1 MKKTLFIFLILV
13 IVAASSQAQRVTVCG
28 HITDS
33 LSRET
38 LIGATARVLGSLDG
52 TTSNSF
58 GFYSLTLP
66 AGEVALSYSY
76 SGYQPVERR
85 LLLQRDTVINVS
97 LRAKDLLREVVVEA
111 DRTDAG
117 LYATGMGITD
127 VSISQIEH
135 TPALFGE
142 TDVIRTLQLLPGV
155 QSGTNGMAGLY
166 VRGGAGDENLIML
179 DGMPIYKVDH
189 LFGFFSVFTPE
200 AMKKVTFYKSS
211 FPARYNG
218 RLSSVVDVR
227 TRDGDMQRYHG
238 TASIGLLTSRLNF
251 EGPIVKDR
259 TSFSLSARTSY
270 WDWLAWYFM
279 PKDSKFSYK
288 FYDLNAKLNHRF
300 SDRDRLYLSFYQ
312 GQDRL
317 KSDYEDQWG
326 AHNENTERYGDNMR
340 WGNTLASLRW
350 NHIFTDQLFANV
362 TVSTNNYRMRLKT
375 YDKVIAPGGAV
386 GKASSSFRSN
396 IHDVT
401 AQVDF
406 DYDPRPQHRIQFGA
420 AYTHHNFRPESMSN
434 QIMESASGKVQLDTT
449 YTLPA
454 HSIPADEAMVY
465 AEDNW
470 RLTPALH
477 LTPGLAY
484 TLFHVDGATYSALQ
498 PRLSLRW
505 QVTGE
510 WAVKAAYSE
519 MAQYIH
525 LLTSMPIAMPT
536 DLWVPITRN
545 IKPERASQYSL
556 GAYFTGLK
564 GWEVSVEGYY
574 KDLRNVL
581 EYRDGMSFFGFS
593 GSWENLVAVGTGRA
607 AGLEFLLR
615 KTSGRTTGWLAYTL
629 AKSTRKFSRDS
640 GANDGHRFPFTF
652 DRRHTINLVVNHKFS
667 QRLDLDGTWLFH
679 SGEAATVATQKSV
692 IMNPDD
698 GTLKEVYYVP
708 SRNNYRLPC
717 SHTLSLGLNVRKQ
730 LKCKAERIWN
740 VSVYNAYNAMN
751 PTLIYR
757 KNDDVGGYSH
767 DKLTKFTLLP
777 CIPSF
782 TLTYKW

>member
-1 MKKTLFIFLILV
+1 MKKALFLFLVFV
-13 IVAASSQAQRVTVCG
+13 IAAASARAQRVTVCG

-38 LIGATARVLGSLDG
+38 LIGATARALGSLDG

-66 AGEVALSYSY
+66 AGEVVLSYSY
-76 SGYQPVERR
+76 SGYQPTELR
-85 LLLQRDTVINVS
+85 LSLKRDTVINVS
-97 LRAKDLLREVVVEA
+97 LRAKDLMREVVVEA

-127 VSISQIEH
+127 VSVSQIEH
-135 TPALFGE
+135 TPALLGE

-155 QSGTNGMAGLY
+155 QSGMNGMAGLY

-179 DGMPIYKVDH
+179 DGVPIYKVDH

-218 RLSSVVDVR
+218 RLSSIVDVR
-227 TRDGDMQRYHG
+227 TRDGDMQNYHG
-238 TASIGLLTSRLNF
+238 TASIGLLSSRLNF
-251 EGPIVKDR
+251 EGPIIKDR

-270 WDWLAWYFM
+270 WSWVARPFM
-279 PKDSKFSYK
+279 PKDSKFGYT

-317 KSDYEDQWG
+317 KSDYEDYWG
-326 AHNENTERYGDNMR
+326 DHGEYTERYGDRMH

-350 NHIFTDQLFANV
+350 NHVFTDQLFANA
-362 TVSTNNYRMRLKT
+362 TVSTNNYKMRLKS
-375 YDKVIAPGGAV
+375 YDNLAEPSGAADN
-386 GKASSSFRSN
+386 ASSKYNSS
-396 IHDVT
+396 IHDLT
-401 AQVDF
+401 AQIDF

-420 AYTHHNFRPESMSN
+420 AYTRHNFRPETSSN
-434 QIMESASGKVQLDTT
+434 QLIQSSAGKVLIDTA
-449 YTLPA
+449 YIMPA
-454 HSIPADEAMVY
+454 RKIPADEAMVY

-470 RLTPALH
+470 RVTRALH

-484 TLFHVDGATYSALQ
+484 TLFHVDGTTYSALQ

-505 QVTGE
+505 QAAE
-510 WAVKAAYSE
+510 AWALKAAYSE

-564 GWEVSVEGYY
+564 GWEMSVEGYY
-574 KDLRNVL
+574 KNLRNVL

-640 GANDGHRFPFTF
+640 GVNDGHRFPFTF
-652 DRRHTINLVVNHKFS
+652 DRRHTLNLVVNHKFS
-667 QRLDLDGTWLFH
+667 QRLDLDGTWMFH
-679 SGEAATVATQKSV
+679 SGEAATLATQKGIV
-692 IMNPDD
+692 MNPDD
-698 GTLKEVYYVP
+698 GSLKEVYYVP

-717 SHTLSLGLNVRKQ
+717 SHTLSLGLNIRKQ
-730 LKCKAERIWN
+730 LKCKAERTWN
-740 VSVYNAYNAMN
+740 ISLYNAYNAMN
-751 PTLIYR
+751 PTLVYR
-757 KNDDVGGYSH
+757 KEDNVGNYRH
-767 DKLTKFTLLP
+767 DKLTKYTLLP

>member
-1 MKKTLFIFLILV
+1 MKKALFLFLVFV
-13 IVAASSQAQRVTVCG
+13 IAAASARAQRVTVCG

-66 AGEVALSYSY
+66 AGEVVLSYSY
-76 SGYQPVERR
+76 SGYQPTELR
-85 LLLQRDTVINVS
+85 LSLKRDTVINVS
-97 LRAKDLLREVVVEA
+97 LRAKDLMREVVVEA

-127 VSISQIEH
+127 VSVSQIEH
-135 TPALFGE
+135 TPSLLGE

-155 QSGTNGMAGLY
+155 QSGMNGMAGLY

-179 DGMPIYKVDH
+179 DGVPIYKVDH

-218 RLSSVVDVR
+218 RLSSIVDVR
-227 TRDGDMQRYHG
+227 TRDGDMQNYHG
-238 TASIGLLTSRLNF
+238 TASIGLLSSRLNF
-251 EGPIVKDR
+251 EGPIIKDR

-270 WDWLAWYFM
+270 WSWVARPFM
-279 PKDSKFSYK
+279 PKDSKFGYT

-317 KSDYEDQWG
+317 KSDYEDHWG
-326 AHNENTERYGDNMR
+326 DYGEYTERYGDRMH

-350 NHIFTDQLFANV
+350 NHIFTDQLFANA
-362 TVSTNNYRMRLKT
+362 TVSTNNYKMRLKS
-375 YDKVIAPGGAV
+375 YDNLAEPSGAADN
-386 GKASSSFRSN
+386 ASSKYNSS
-396 IHDVT
+396 IHDLT
-401 AQVDF
+401 AQIDF

-420 AYTHHNFRPESMSN
+420 AYTRHNFRPETSSN
-434 QIMESASGKVQLDTT
+434 QLIQSSAGKVLIDTA
-449 YTLPA
+449 YIMPA
-454 HSIPADEAMVY
+454 RKIPADEAMVY

-470 RLTPALH
+470 RVTRALH

-484 TLFHVDGATYSALQ
+484 TLFHVDGTTYSALQ

-505 QVTGE
+505 QAAE
-510 WAVKAAYSE
+510 AWALKAAYSE

-545 IKPERASQYSL
+545 IKPERASQFSL

-564 GWEVSVEGYY
+564 GWEMSVEGYY
-574 KDLRNVL
+574 KNLRNVL

-640 GANDGHRFPFTF
+640 GVNDGHRFPFTF
-652 DRRHTINLVVNHKFS
+652 DRRHTLNLVVNHKFS
-667 QRLDLDGTWLFH
+667 QRLDLDGTWMFH
-679 SGEAATVATQKSV
+679 SGEAATLATQKGIV
-692 IMNPDD
+692 MNPDD
-698 GTLKEVYYVP
+698 GSLKEVYYVP
-708 SRNNYRLPC
+708 SRGNYRLPC
-717 SHTLSLGLNVRKQ
+717 SHTLSLGLNIRKQ
-730 LKCKAERIWN
+730 LKCKAERTWN
-740 VSVYNAYNAMN
+740 ISLYNAYNAMN
-751 PTLIYR
+751 PTLVYR
-757 KNDDVGGYSH
+757 KEDNVGNYRH
-767 DKLTKFTLLP
+767 DKLTKYTLLP

>member
-1 MKKTLFIFLILV
+1 MKKALFLFLVFV
-13 IVAASSQAQRVTVCG
+13 IAVASARAQRVTVCG

-66 AGEVALSYSY
+66 AGEVVLSYSY
-76 SGYQPVERR
+76 SGYQPTELR
-85 LLLQRDTVINVS
+85 LSLKRDTVINVS
-97 LRAKDLLREVVVEA
+97 LRAKDLMREVVVEA

-127 VSISQIEH
+127 VSVSQIEH
-135 TPALFGE
+135 TPSLLGE

-155 QSGTNGMAGLY
+155 QSGMNGMAGLY

-179 DGMPIYKVDH
+179 DGVPIYKVDH

-218 RLSSVVDVR
+218 RLSSIVDVR
-227 TRDGDMQRYHG
+227 TRDGDMQNYHG
-238 TASIGLLTSRLNF
+238 TASIGLLSSRLNF
-251 EGPIVKDR
+251 EGPIIKDR

-270 WDWLAWYFM
+270 WSWVARPFM
-279 PKDSKFSYK
+279 PKDSKFGYT

-317 KSDYEDQWG
+317 KSDYEDHWG
-326 AHNENTERYGDNMR
+326 DHGEYTERYGDRMY

-350 NHIFTDQLFANV
+350 NHIFTDQLFANA
-362 TVSTNNYRMRLKT
+362 TVSTNNYKMRLKS
-375 YDKVIAPGGAV
+375 YDNLAEPSGAADN
-386 GKASSSFRSN
+386 ASSKYNSS
-396 IHDVT
+396 IHDLT
-401 AQVDF
+401 AQIDF

-420 AYTHHNFRPESMSN
+420 AYTRHNFRPETSSN
-434 QIMESASGKVQLDTT
+434 QLIQSSAGKVLIDTA
-449 YTLPA
+449 YIMPA
-454 HSIPADEAMVY
+454 RKIPADEAMVY

-470 RLTPALH
+470 RVTRALH

-484 TLFHVDGATYSALQ
+484 TLFHVDGTTYSALQ

-505 QVTGE
+505 QAAE
-510 WAVKAAYSE
+510 AWALKAAYSE

-545 IKPERASQYSL
+545 IKPERASQFSL

-564 GWEVSVEGYY
+564 GWEMSAEGYY
-574 KDLRNVL
+574 KNLRNVL

-640 GANDGHRFPFTF
+640 GVNDGHRFPFTF
-652 DRRHTINLVVNHKFS
+652 DRRHTLNLVVNHKFS
-667 QRLDLDGTWLFH
+667 QRLDLDGTWMFH
-679 SGEAATVATQKSV
+679 SGEAATLATQKGIV
-692 IMNPDD
+692 MNPDD
-698 GTLKEVYYVP
+698 GSLKEVYYVP
-708 SRNNYRLPC
+708 SRGNYRLPC
-717 SHTLSLGLNVRKQ
+717 SHTLSLGLNIRKQ
-730 LKCKAERIWN
+730 LKCKAERTWN
-740 VSVYNAYNAMN
+740 ISLYNAYNAMN
-751 PTLIYR
+751 PTLVYR
-757 KNDDVGGYSH
+757 KEDNVGNYRH
-767 DKLTKFTLLP
+767 DKLTKYTLLP

>member
-1 MKKTLFIFLILV
+1 MKNALLALCLLT
-13 IVAASSQAQRVTVCG
+13 AAVGLHAQRVTVSG
-28 HITDS
+28 HITDAV
-33 LSRET
+33 SRET
-38 LIGATARVLGSLDG
+38 LIGSTVHALGSLDG
-52 TTSNSF
+52 TTSNPF

-66 AGEVALSYSY
+66 AGEVVLSYSY
-76 SGYQPVERR
+76 SGYQPTELR
-85 LLLQRDTVINVS
+85 LSLQRDTVINVS

-127 VSISQIEH
+127 VSVSQIEH
-135 TPALFGE
+135 TPSLLGE

-155 QSGTNGMAGLY
+155 QSGMNGMAGLY

-179 DGMPIYKVDH
+179 DGVPIYKVDH

-218 RLSSVVDVR
+218 RLSSIVDVR
-227 TRDGDMQRYHG
+227 TRDGDMQHYHG
-238 TASIGLLTSRLNF
+238 TASIGLLSSRLNF
-251 EGPIVKDR
+251 EGPIIKDR

-270 WDWLAWYFM
+270 WSWVARPFM
-279 PKDSKFSYK
+279 PKDSKFGYT

-300 SDRDRLYLSFYQ
+300 SGRDRLYLSFYQ

-317 KSDYEDQWG
+317 KSDYEDYWG
-326 AHNENTERYGDNMR
+326 DHGEYTERYGDRMH

-350 NHIFTDQLFANV
+350 NHVFTDQLFANA
-362 TVSTNNYRMRLKT
+362 TVSTNNYKMRLKS
-375 YDKVIAPGGAV
+375 YDNLAEPSGAADN
-386 GKASSSFRSN
+386 ASSKYNSS
-396 IHDVT
+396 IHDLT
-401 AQVDF
+401 AQIDF

-420 AYTHHNFRPESMSN
+420 AYTRHNFRPETSSN
-434 QIMESASGKVQLDTT
+434 QLIQSSAGKVLIDTA
-449 YTLPA
+449 YIMPA
-454 HSIPADEAMVY
+454 RKIPADEAMVY

-470 RLTPALH
+470 RVTRALH

-484 TLFHVDGATYSALQ
+484 TLFHVDGTTYSALQ

-505 QVTGE
+505 QAAE
-510 WAVKAAYSE
+510 AWALKAAYSE

-564 GWEVSVEGYY
+564 GWEMSVEGYY
-574 KDLRNVL
+574 KNLRNVL

-640 GANDGHRFPFTF
+640 GVNDGHRFPFTF
-652 DRRHTINLVVNHKFS
+652 DRRHTLNLVVNHKFS
-667 QRLDLDGTWLFH
+667 QRLDLDGTWMFH
-679 SGEAATVATQKSV
+679 SGEAATLATQKGIV
-692 IMNPDD
+692 MNPDD
-698 GTLKEVYYVP
+698 GSLKEVYYVP

-717 SHTLSLGLNVRKQ
+717 SHTLSLGLNIRKQ
-730 LKCKAERIWN
+730 LKCKAERTWN
-740 VSVYNAYNAMN
+740 ISLYNAYNAMN
-751 PTLIYR
+751 PTLVYR
-757 KNDDVGGYSH
+757 KEDNVGNYRH
-767 DKLTKFTLLP
+767 DKLTKYTLLP